1 MWSHGADVKPFQ
13 LLYPSLLPPFLP
25 HIFAGLLPQLLLWA
39 RAELHCCAIQS
50 CLSPGRTWVEISK
63 NRCAVPGPEAE
74 LHIPGADPLQIWLL
88 NLLFKMHSCFLW
100 ELWNKS
106 MPTESISVACSC
118 LKIDF
123 HIKFPV
129 PSVDAGC
136 NKPFLTMWKL
146 ITYLEMFWF
155 FACIKYCIS

>member
-1 MWSHGADVKPFQ
+1 MVVITLSVTVSFLSSSLSSPYLCWPSPIVVAMSKCWAA
-13 LLYPSLLPPFLP
+13 LLYNAVLPEPREWLGLRSLRTDAQFLCQRLNCTYLVLIP
-25 HIFAGLLPQLLLWA
+25 CRF
-39 RAELHCCAIQS
+39 S
-50 CLSPGRTWVEISK
+50 CLIY
-63 NRCAVPGPEAE
+63 
-74 LHIPGADPLQIWLL
+74 
-88 NLLFKMHSCFLW
+88 FSCFLW

-106 MPTESISVACSC
+106 MPTESISPACSC

-146 ITYLEMFWF
+146 ITYLEMFCF
-155 FACIKYCIS
+155 FACIKYC